1 VITTTSEKYET
12 AFGFTEEEVF
22 QAMDEMGMT
31 EKKEV
36 KRWYDGFVFGE
47 VRDIYN
53 PWSICQLLNERKFEA
68 YWTNTSS
75 NALVGKLI
83 REGKKEI
90 KVNFETLLKGETLK
104 MQIDEQ
110 VVYNQLGK
118 KRNAIWSLLLAS
130 GYLKVIHV
138 EECKQGEDKGQETY
152 ELALTNWEVTR
163 MFRDMV
169 RDWFCE
175 EADDYDDFKEAL
187 LTGDIDQM
195 NECMQELTLSLF
207 SRFDTGTH
215 PSRTQ
220 PERFYHG
227 FVLGMIVTLQ
237 SRYIITS
244 NRESGYG
251 RYDIMLEP
259 KSEED
264 DAIIIEFKVFDKR
277 KEKTLEETVAVAQ
290 KQIKEKAYAQILLDK
305 GIPKERIRAYGFAF
319 EGKKVLIG

>member
-1 VITTTSEKYET
+1 
-12 AFGFTEEEVF
+12 
-22 QAMDEMGMT
+22 M
-31 EKKEV
+31 
-36 KRWYDGFVFGE
+36 
-47 VRDIYN
+47 
-53 PWSICQLLNERKFEA
+53 
-68 YWTNTSS
+68 
-75 NALVGKLI
+75 
-83 REGKKEI
+83 
-90 KVNFETLLKGETLK
+90 
-104 MQIDEQ
+104 
-110 VVYNQLGK
+110 
-118 KRNAIWSLLLAS
+118 
-130 GYLKVIHV
+130 
-138 EECKQGEDKGQETY
+138 
-152 ELALTNWEVTR
+152 

-169 RDWFCE
+169 KDWFCE

-195 NECMQELTLSLF
+195 NECMQKLTLSLF
-207 SRFDTGTH
+207 SSFDTGTH

-237 SRYIITS
+237 GRYFITS

-277 KEKTLEETVAVAQ
+277 KEKTLEDTVAIAQ
-290 KQIKEKAYAQILLDK
+290 RQIEEKAYARTFLDK
-305 GIPKERIRAYGFAF
+305 GIPQERIRAYGFAF